1 MPSVNFCVNA
11 ENDSEWRVASGEWF
25 WRGGTVPVVPKN
37 LGHAGTK
44 LEGCS
49 LEQPNLFVSGGQC
62 SRTAEK
68 LRRIRRYT
76 FQFRQPLEDRAPA
89 RPKNFGTA
97 KTVSSKFP
105 LSA

>member
-1 MPSVNFCVNA
+1 MSLVNFCVNA
-11 ENDSEWRVASGEWF
+11 ENNCERRVASSEWF
-25 WRGGTVPVVPKN
+25 WKGGTVPVVPKN
-37 LGHAGTK
+37 LGRAGTK

-62 SRTAEK
+62 SRAAEK
-68 LRRIRRYT
+68 LQRIRRYT